1 MKEEMT
7 KLNDN
12 TGKRK
17 LLIITAETGDVS
29 RTSPFFGVRIS
40 ERILCRQKRVIFQR
54 QIKVL

>member
-7 KLNDN
+7 KLDDN

-29 RTSPFFGVRIS
+29 RTPPLFSRLRVRPNVNVGNI
-40 ERILCRQKRVIFQR
+40 RPCR
-54 QIKVL
+54 

>member
-7 KLNDN
+7 KLDDN

-29 RTSPFFGVRIS
+29 RTTPFFEIARAAK
-40 ERILCRQKRVIFQR
+40 CKC
-54 QIKVL
+54 